1 MRGQEER
8 ISRESSDTK
17 RQDRL
22 MIIAHTHRHRQ
33 TDRHEELTHRADE
46 IARERRRAGNRDKV
60 RWRWRW

>member
-1 MRGQEER
+1 MTHART
-8 ISRESSDTK
+8 DT
-17 RQDRL
+17 D
-22 MIIAHTHRHRQ
+22 

>member
-1 MRGQEER
+1 MREQEER

-22 MIIAHTHRHRQ
+22 MIMAHTHRHRQ

-46 IARERRRAGNRDKV
+46 IARERRRGWQETETR
-60 RWRWRW
+60 